1 MFRVEKESYL
11 VSWRLLRGGFVA
23 TIVIFVAIFAGIS
36 ATSARWLPAIGH
48 ALEADA
54 AIDQPDVVVL
64 RADGQDTAVEQRAA
78 ALWATG
84 RIRAVALFGE
94 PFTSD
99 TSISPGP
106 SPRVK
111 TLAALGIP
119 TDRILAMYDGEDLY
133 DQMVDLRDGLRRANL
148 RRALF
153 LSTEPG
159 TRRNLIIAQRVLGAG
174 GIEVGQVSIPS
185 PRYDPDT
192 WWLDGQSRSRVM
204 LNLTSLLITVA
215 VSRG

>member
-1 MFRVEKESYL
+1 MFRVENDAYL
-11 VSWRLLRGGFVA
+11 ISWRLIQSFVI
-23 TIVIFVAIFAGIS
+23 TSVLLIVAVIALGSF
-36 ATSARWLPAIGH
+36 TSSRWLPAIAH
-48 ALEADA
+48 VLDADTP
-54 AIDQPDVVVL
+54 ISGPDVVVI
-64 RADGQDTAVEQRAA
+64 RADGQNPAVEKQAA
-78 ALWATG
+78 DLWATG
-84 RIRAVALFGE
+84 QIRAIALFGE

-99 TSISPGP
+99 TILAAGP
-106 SPRVK
+106 SQRIK
-111 TLAALGIP
+111 SLSALGVP